1 VQIAVIGAGNIG
13 CVYGACLARLGEPVV
28 LIDTWEE
35 HIRRIR
41 LRGLEMEGLSGNYT
55 VRVEA
60 TTNPAD
66 APRADV
72 ALISVNAYSTP
83 NAAEAAKVLLKD
95 SGYAVTLQNGLGNV
109 EVLSD
114 VLGADRVLAGLSFHS
129 GDLRGPGQVAH
140 TNNGPTYLGELDRSR
155 SARLAAL
162 ADLMDRAGLNPVLVD
177 DIVDT
182 IWAKFVHN
190 CAINAICAITG
201 LRPGHIRE
209 VPALDEFQT
218 HIINETLA
226 LVRAKGV
233 ELPAGDPLETIKAYC
248 SEKFHRVSMLQ
259 HLERGRPTEI
269 DSLNGY
275 VARESRKLGLTAPYS
290 EALAMLMKGRQHHP
304 PDDMG
309 EPVCRGK
316 SNGPD

>member
-1 VQIAVIGAGNIG
+1 MQIAVIGAGNIG

-28 LIDTWEE
+28 LIDIWEE
-35 HIRRIR
+35 HVQRIQAK
-41 LRGLEMEGLSGNYT
+41 GLEMDGLCGAYT
-55 VRVEA
+55 VQVGA

-66 APRADV
+66 APKADL

-83 NAAEAAKVLLKD
+83 NAADVAKIVLKD
-95 SGYAVTLQNGLGNV
+95 SGYVLTLQNGLGNV

-114 VLGADRVLAGLSFHS
+114 VVGAERVLAGLSFHS
-129 GDLRGPGQVAH
+129 GDLRGPGQVTH
-140 TNNGPTYLGELDRSR
+140 TNKGPTYVGELDRSR

-162 ADLMDRAGLNPVLVD
+162 AELMERAGLNPVVVD
-177 DIVDT
+177 DIFGA
-182 IWAKFVHN
+182 IWGKFVHN

-201 LRPGHIRE
+201 LRPGHIRD

-233 ELPAGDPLETIKAYC
+233 QLPAEDQLEAIKAYC
-248 SEKFHRVSMLQ
+248 SRKFHRVSMLQ
-259 HLERGRPTEI
+259 HLDRGRTTEI

-275 VARESRKLGLTAPYS
+275 VARESQRLGLAAPYN
-290 EALAMLMKGRQHHP
+290 EALTMLVKGRQHQAT
-304 PDDMG
+304 G
-309 EPVCRGK
+309 SG
-316 SNGPD
+316 